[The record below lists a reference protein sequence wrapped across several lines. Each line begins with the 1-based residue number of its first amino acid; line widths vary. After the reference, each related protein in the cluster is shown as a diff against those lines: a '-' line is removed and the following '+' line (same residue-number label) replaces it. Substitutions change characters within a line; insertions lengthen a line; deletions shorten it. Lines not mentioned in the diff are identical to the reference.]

1 MSRVVPSGA
10 RSKKVQFILS
20 GMNPICVSAQ
30 ARIEHGLRT
39 TENCNLIGNKWA
51 VDMLRKH
58 IVNGTTRHAYL
69 FAGPP
74 GLGRR
79 TLALRF
85 AQALNCITPAAPGIP
100 CGECR
105 DCKQIAAMHHADMT
119 VIQAESEG
127 GTLKV
132 DQIREARRTLVLK
145 PYQASY
151 RVALFLRFQ
160 EANDN
165 AANAL
170 LKTLEEAPS
179 YAVLILTADNPEQL
193 LPTIV
198 SRCEVLRLRPLRVD
212 DVTNELERR
221 GIENGRAKLIAH
233 ISGGRFGYALR
244 LLEDDALLGWREE
257 RLNDLQT
264 LLSASRVEKFA
275 YAEKLSK
282 DKESMRQAILVWLS
296 YWRDVMLR
304 TVQAE
309 TPLVNVDRN
318 LEIEDVAGKLDLSAA
333 RQMVCTLEGALEKME
348 RNVNSRLLAEVL
360 LLDLPKV

>member
-1 MSRVVPSGA
+1 
-10 RSKKVQFILS
+10 
-20 GMNPICVSAQ
+20 MNS
-30 ARIEHGLRT
+30 
-39 TENCNLIGNKWA
+39 NWNLVGHEWA
-51 VDMLRKH
+51 VDMLKKH
-58 IVNGTTRHAYL
+58 VVNGTTRHAYL

-85 AQALNCITPAAPGIP
+85 AQALNCQTPLEMGLP

-105 DCKQIAAMHHADMT
+105 DCKQIEAMQHADLI
-119 VIQAESEG
+119 VVQAESEG

-132 DQIREARRTLVLK
+132 DQIREARRTLTFK
-145 PYQASY
+145 PYQSNF
-151 RVALFLRFQ
+151 RVAIFLRFQ

-198 SRCEVLRLRPLRVD
+198 SRCEVLRLRALRIEKVKQD
-212 DVTNELERR
+212 LENR
-221 GIENGRAKLIAH
+221 GMEKDQAILIAH
-233 ISGGRFGYALR
+233 ISGGRPGYARRLMESNS
-244 LLEDDALLGWREE
+244 LLEKREE
-257 RLNDLQT
+257 RLNDLQS
-264 LLSASRVEKFA
+264 LIAASRVEKFA
-275 YAEKLSK
+275 YADKLARDK
-282 DKESMRQAILVWLS
+282 DSMRQAILVWLS

-304 TVQAE
+304 TAHAQ

-318 LEIEDVAGKLDLSAA
+318 VEIEDLAQRLDLSRA
-333 RQMVCTLEGALEKME
+333 RRVVSGLEDVLEKME

>member
-1 MSRVVPSGA
+1 ML
-10 RSKKVQFILS
+10 KKHV
-20 GMNPICVSAQ
+20 
-30 ARIEHGLRT
+30 
-39 TENCNLIGNKWA
+39 
-51 VDMLRKH
+51 
-58 IVNGTTRHAYL
+58 VNGTTRHAYL

-85 AQALNCITPAAPGIP
+85 AQALNCQTPVEAGIP
-100 CGECR
+100 CGQCR
-105 DCKQIAAMHHADMT
+105 DCKQIEAMQHADLT
-119 VIQAESEG
+119 IIQAESEG

-132 DQIREARRTLVLK
+132 DQIREARRSLTLK
-145 PYQASY
+145 PYQSNY
-151 RVALFLRFQ
+151 RVALFFRFQ

-198 SRCEVLRLRPLRVD
+198 SRCEVLRLRPLKIESVQSA
-212 DVTNELERR
+212 LENR
-221 GIENGRAKLIAH
+221 GIETGQARLIAH

-244 LLEDDALLGWREE
+244 LIENEALLEKREE
-257 RLNDLQT
+257 RLNDLQS
-264 LLSASRVEKFA
+264 LISASRVEKFA
-275 YAEKLSK
+275 YADKLAR
-282 DKESMRQAILVWLS
+282 DKESMRQAVLIWLS

-304 TVQAE
+304 SAQAE

-318 LEIEDVAGKLDLSAA
+318 VEIEDLAGRLDLSIA
-333 RQMVCTLEGALEKME
+333 RRAVSDFEDVLEKME

-360 LLDLPKV
+360 LLDLPKA

>member
-1 MSRVVPSGA
+1 MTD
-10 RSKKVQFILS
+10 
-20 GMNPICVSAQ
+20 NW
-30 ARIEHGLRT
+30 
-39 TENCNLIGNKWA
+39 NLIGHEWA
-51 VDMLRKH
+51 VDMLKKH
-58 IVNGTTRHAYL
+58 VINGTTRHAYL

-85 AQALNCITPAAPGIP
+85 AQALNCPTPVEAGVP
-100 CGECR
+100 CGQCR
-105 DCKQIAAMHHADMT
+105 DCKQIESMHHADLAI
-119 VIQAESEG
+119 IQADSEG

-132 DQIREARRTLVLK
+132 DQIRETRRMLILK
-145 PYQASY
+145 PYQAKY

-179 YAVLILTADNPEQL
+179 YAVLILTADHSEQL

-198 SRCEVLRLRPLRVD
+198 SRCEVLRLRPLRVEA
-212 DVTNELERR
+212 VQKELENRGLETGQARR
-221 GIENGRAKLIAH
+221 IAH

-244 LLEDDALLGWREE
+244 LIENDFLLEKREE
-257 RLNDLQT
+257 RLNDLQS
-264 LLSASRVEKFA
+264 LISASRVEKFA
-275 YAEKLSK
+275 YADKLSR
-282 DKESMRQAILVWLS
+282 DKESMRQAVLIWLS

-304 TVQAE
+304 SAQAG

-318 LEIEDVAGKLDLSAA
+318 VEIEDLAGQVDLAVA
-333 RQMVCTLEGALEKME
+333 RRMVSGLEDVLEKME

>member
-1 MSRVVPSGA
+1 MTG
-10 RSKKVQFILS
+10 
-20 GMNPICVSAQ
+20 NW
-30 ARIEHGLRT
+30 
-39 TENCNLIGNKWA
+39 NLIGHEWA
-51 VDMLRKH
+51 VDMLKKH
-58 IVNGTTRHAYL
+58 VVNGTTRHAYL

-85 AQALNCITPAAPGIP
+85 AQALNCQTPIEAGIP

-105 DCKQIAAMHHADMT
+105 NCKQIAAMQHADLT
-119 VIQAESEG
+119 IIQADSEG

-132 DQIREARRTLVLK
+132 DQIREARRSLTFK
-145 PYQASY
+145 PYQANY

-198 SRCEVLRLRPLRVD
+198 SRCEVLRLRPLKI
-212 DVTNELERR
+212 EGIQSALENR
-221 GIENGRAKLIAH
+221 GIESGQARLIAH
-233 ISGGRFGYALR
+233 ISGGRFGYAMRLIENEA
-244 LLEDDALLGWREE
+244 LLEKREE
-257 RLNDLQT
+257 RLNDLQS
-264 LLSASRVEKFA
+264 LISASRVEKFA
-275 YAEKLSK
+275 YADKLAR
-282 DKESMRQAILVWLS
+282 DKESMRQAVLIWLS
-296 YWRDVMLR
+296 YWRDIMLR
-304 TVQAE
+304 SAQAS

-318 LEIEDVAGKLDLSAA
+318 VEIEDLAGRLDLSIA
-333 RQMVCTLEGALEKME
+333 RRVVTNFEDVLEKME

>member
-1 MSRVVPSGA
+1 
-10 RSKKVQFILS
+10 
-20 GMNPICVSAQ
+20 MNS
-30 ARIEHGLRT
+30 
-39 TENCNLIGNKWA
+39 NWNLVGHEWA
-51 VDMLRKH
+51 VDMLKKH
-58 IVNGTTRHAYL
+58 VANHTTRHAYL

-85 AQALNCITPAAPGIP
+85 AQALNCQTPFDTGIP
-100 CGECR
+100 CGNCR
-105 DCKQIAAMHHADMT
+105 DCKQIEAMQHADLT
-119 VIQAESEG
+119 IVQADSEG

-132 DQIREARRTLVLK
+132 DQIREVRRTLTLK
-145 PYQASY
+145 PYQANY

-198 SRCEVLRLRPLRVD
+198 SRCEVLRLRPLKIEEVQAA
-212 DVTNELERR
+212 LETR
-221 GIENGRAKLIAH
+221 GLETGKAKLIAH
-233 ISGGRFGYALR
+233 ISGGRYGYALR
-244 LLEDDALLGWREE
+244 LIENEALLEKREE
-257 RLNDLQT
+257 RLNDLQS
-264 LLSASRVEKFA
+264 LISASRVEKFA
-275 YAEKLSK
+275 YADKLSR
-282 DKESMRQAILVWLS
+282 DKEAMRQAVLIWLS

-304 TVQAE
+304 SAQAE
-309 TPLVNVDRN
+309 TPLVNLDRN
-318 LEIEDVAGKLDLSAA
+318 VEIEDLAERLDLYTA
-333 RQMVCTLEGALEKME
+333 RHIVNGHEDVLDKME

-360 LLDLPKV
+360 LLDLPKG